1 MNGASVM
8 LIELMAIPNGG
19 KYMSAYTLV
28 VLYWYYASVL
38 WYISVMFLV
47 GPLVHVAVS
56 RSLIK
61 GCTPNGL

>member
-8 LIELMAIPNGG
+8 LIELMAIPSGG
-19 KYMSAYTLV
+19 KYVCAYTLV
-28 VLYWYYASVL
+28 IYWYHASVL